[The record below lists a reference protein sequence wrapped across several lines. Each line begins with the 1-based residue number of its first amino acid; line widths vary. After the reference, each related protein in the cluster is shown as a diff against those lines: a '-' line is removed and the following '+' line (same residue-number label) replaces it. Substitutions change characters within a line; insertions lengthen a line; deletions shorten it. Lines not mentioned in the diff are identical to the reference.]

1 MLHMVVLC
9 LTYSVHSF
17 VRKSL
22 IGDAAFHAARTSTQL
37 VDFSNRSTL
46 NSADVGE
53 LEVDSGLCRV
63 FTMHTFIVIPSWIQ
77 VEAL

>member
-46 NSADVGE
+46 YSTNLGE
-53 LEVDSGLCRV
+53 LQVDSGLCRF
-63 FTMHTFIVIPSWIQ
+63 FTIRIFIVIPSRIP